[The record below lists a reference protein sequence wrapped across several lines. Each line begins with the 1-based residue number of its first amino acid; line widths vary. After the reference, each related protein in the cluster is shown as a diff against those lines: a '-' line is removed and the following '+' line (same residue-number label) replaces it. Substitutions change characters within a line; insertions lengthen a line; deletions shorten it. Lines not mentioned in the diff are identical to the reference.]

1 MIVSPLLSVL
11 LMHFRSPIFSEIMLL
26 EKLDQ
31 IECEDANGEVET
43 VCRELSTG
51 EVIHVVMALQFSYHS
66 FHFSALFMKVN
77 NSVGIFLFL
86 WNMVGCDSE
95 VQMLLEAMINDLMI
109 VTG

>member
-1 MIVSPLLSVL
+1 MIVSPLLSVI

-66 FHFSALFMKVN
+66 FHFSTFVVEVNDRICIPLF
-77 NSVGIFLFL
+77 S
-86 WNMVGCDSE
+86 WNICRDDPVMVSSFE
-95 VQMLLEAMINDLMI
+95 
-109 VTG
+109 